1 MQRALAIGLALGL
14 IISFIDSY
22 SYVISG
28 FTTAEISVVLAPL
41 LLLIMSSVLG
51 LKLTR
56 EELVIASA
64 LAIGIDIT
72 TTLTAGMYVT
82 YGFLAYSSRRLEEF
96 GLSISVPQ
104 ELFSSVQKLID
115 LNAMPTYI
123 SLSLASVS
131 GAFFAYALRMHYIE
145 RERLIYPLGIVAAM
159 IIKSLRSVRKRYLI
173 ALLIGFFSQLLVLRF
188 TSMIDLTP
196 LVSSTIPGSILAVSV
211 SPLMIALFMLL
222 PLGSLKFISLGS
234 LLTYLLILPIIIA
247 LLDLP
252 VVPMMSY
259 EDALFAYSNVVAS
272 LTIGM
277 IFVLVSYYMLMYR
290 KVFRQSFR
298 ILMYMIP
305 ERVSFIIGLALLGLI
320 VPVAYALMHNQILS
334 LSTALMFVTVL
345 LLHILLVLVNLRVV
359 GETGIGSQAVLPLV
373 TLCMYLSKVRN
384 VGVYAA
390 LDPFTG
396 IPMPQVIGGTAMNI
410 IRFSRLNGVKV
421 SRTLMAFILGIVIGS
436 FATYIYGNLLV
447 AIYGFDSPQ
456 MPLHRWIPTI
466 VWMAIVYSGS
476 KEALYVKA
484 LIVGIVIGL
493 VLVILNAYRNIALF
507 PLIVGVTLPP
517 DVGLTAFVVSIAKS
531 VLVRMGVDVHEK
543 ALLTSVLALLGCG
556 LAVFAYTMIIGVS

>member
-1 MQRALAIGLALGL
+1 MRRALVIGLVLGL
-14 IISFIDSY
+14 IIGFIDSY

-41 LLLIMSSVLG
+41 LLLIVSSILG
-51 LKLTR
+51 LRLTK

-64 LAIGIDIT
+64 FAIGVDIT
-72 TTLTAGMYVT
+72 TTLTAGMYIT
-82 YGFLAYSSRRLEEF
+82 YGFLAYSSEQLEEF

-104 ELFSSVQKLID
+104 ELFSAVQGFID

-131 GAFFAYALRMHYIE
+131 GVFFAYALRMHYIE

-159 IIKSLRSVRKRYLI
+159 IVKSLRGVRKRYLI
-173 ALLIGFFSQLLVLRF
+173 ALLIGFFSQLLALRY

-196 LVSSTIPGSILAVSV
+196 LISSTIPGSILAISI

-222 PLGSLKFISLGS
+222 PLGSLKFVSLGS
-234 LLTYLLILPIIIA
+234 LITYLLILPLTIMM
-247 LLDLP
+247 LDLP

-259 EDALFAYSNVVAS
+259 EAALFAYSNVVAS
-272 LTIGM
+272 LIIGM
-277 IFVLVSYYMLMYR
+277 IIVLVSHYILMYR
-290 KVFRQSFR
+290 KVFRHSFR

-305 ERVSFIIGLALLGLI
+305 ERMSFTIGLVLLGLI
-320 VPVAYALMHNQILS
+320 VPIACALMRDQMVS
-334 LSTALMFVTVL
+334 LSMFSIFIIVL
-345 LLHILLVLVNLRVV
+345 LLHILLILVNLRVV

-373 TLCMYLSKVRN
+373 TLCMYLSRIRN
-384 VGVYAA
+384 VSVYAA

-396 IPMPQVIGGTAMNI
+396 IPMPQVVGGTAMNV

-421 SRTLMAFILGIVIGS
+421 SRTLMALILGIVVGS

-466 VWMAIVYSGS
+466 VWMAIVYSGG

-484 LIVGIVIGL
+484 LIVGTLISL
-493 VLVILNAYRNIALF
+493 VLIVLNAYRNIALF

-517 DVGLTAFVVSIAKS
+517 DIGLTAFVVSIVKS
-531 VLVRMGVDVHEK
+531 VLIRMGVDVHEK
-543 ALLTSVLALLGCG
+543 ALSTSVLALLGCG
-556 LAVFAYTMIIGVS
+556 LAIFAYTIITGVL

>member
-1 MQRALAIGLALGL
+1 MRRALVIGLVLGL
-14 IISFIDSY
+14 VIGFIDSY

-28 FTTAEISVVLAPL
+28 FTTAEISVILAPL
-41 LLLIMSSVLG
+41 LLLIMSSILG
-51 LKLTR
+51 LRLTK

-64 LAIGIDIT
+64 TAVGVDIT
-72 TTLTAGMYVT
+72 TTLTAGMYIT
-82 YGFLAYSSRRLEEF
+82 YGFLAYSSKRLEEF
-96 GLSISVPQ
+96 GLSISVPH
-104 ELFSSVQKLID
+104 ELFSSVQKSID
-115 LNAMPTYI
+115 LSAMPTYI
-123 SLSLASVS
+123 ALSLASVS

-145 RERLIYPLGIVAAM
+145 RERLIYPLGIAAAM
-159 IIKSLRSVRKRYLI
+159 IVKSLRSIRKHYLV
-173 ALLIGFFSQLLVLRF
+173 ALLVGFLSQLLTLRL

-196 LVSSTIPGSILAVSV
+196 LISSTIPGSILAISI

-222 PLGSLKFISLGS
+222 PLGSLKFVSLGS
-234 LLTYLLILPIIIA
+234 LLTYLLILPLTIV

-259 EDALFAYSNVVAS
+259 EDALFAYSNVIAS
-272 LTIGM
+272 LIIGM
-277 IFVLVSYYMLMYR
+277 IFVLVSYYMLIYR

-305 ERVSFIIGLALLGLI
+305 ERASFIIGLALLGLI
-320 VPVAYALMHNQILS
+320 VPTACALARSQLLS
-334 LSTALMFVTVL
+334 LSMISVFVTVL

-373 TLCMYLSKVRN
+373 TLSMYLSKIRD

-396 IPMPQVIGGTAMNI
+396 IPMPQVVGGAAMNVI
-410 IRFSRLNGVKV
+410 KFSRLNGVKV
-421 SRTLMAFILGIVIGS
+421 SRTLMALVLGIVIGS

-447 AIYGFDSPQ
+447 AVYGFDSPQ

-476 KEALYVKA
+476 REALYVEAIIVGTLIGLA
-484 LIVGIVIGL
+484 LI
-493 VLVILNAYRNIALF
+493 ILNAYRNIALF

-517 DVGLTAFVVSIAKS
+517 DIGLIAFVVSIVKS
-531 VLVRMGVDVHEK
+531 VLIRMGVDVHEK

-556 LAVFAYTMIIGVS
+556 LAIFTHTLISGVL